1 LIKKSLV
8 DGMEILIISDI
19 HNDVEN
25 LMEYIDKI
33 INFNFDVVV
42 FPGDFSDVPPKGCS
56 SVDISKIILEELKTL
71 KKPIL
76 ALPGNWDKDVISI
89 LEEEKVSLHGHG
101 KIINGIGFYGF
112 GGARTPF
119 GTSFEPEEEEIE
131 EGLERAFKEVEGAK
145 VKVQVTHAPP
155 ARTKLD
161 VVYTGAHVGSEAVR
175 KAIEKFKPVLAISAH
190 IHEARG
196 VDEIGGTK
204 LINAGRFP
212 EGYCGLASIENG
224 KVEVKIVNLI

>member
-1 LIKKSLV
+1 
-8 DGMEILIISDI
+8 MEILIISDV

-25 LMEYIDKI
+25 LMENMDKVAL
-33 INFNFDVVV
+33 FNFDVIV
-42 FPGDFSDVPPKGCS
+42 FPGDFSDVPPKGFS
-56 SVDISKIILEELKTL
+56 SLDVSKIILEELKTFN
-71 KKPIL
+71 KPIL
-76 ALPGNWDKDVISI
+76 ALPGNWDRDVISL

-101 KIINGIGFYGF
+101 KIIDDIGFYGF

-119 GTSFEPEEEEIE
+119 ETSFEPTEEEIE
-131 EGLERAFKEVEGAK
+131 EGLEKAFKEVENVK

-196 VDEIGGTK
+196 IDEIEGTK

-212 EGYCGLASIENG
+212 EGYCGLASIKNG
-224 KVEVKIVNLI
+224 KVEVKIINLI